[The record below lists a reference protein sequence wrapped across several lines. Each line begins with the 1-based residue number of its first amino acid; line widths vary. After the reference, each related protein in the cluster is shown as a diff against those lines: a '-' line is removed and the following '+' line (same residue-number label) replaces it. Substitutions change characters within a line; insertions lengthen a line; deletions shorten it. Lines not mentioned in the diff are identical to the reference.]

1 MVKPETPLA
10 QVQHQFNYA
19 PCQYIHK
26 SWIEQKQP
34 WLLNIEG
41 WRDNPM
47 FNQWC
52 INEWALSPVPETA
65 FNKPCHSL
73 ALLPADALNQ
83 LVLMVGGA
91 LHCVAMRG
99 VVLKHPKQVLNN
111 VFGLEGAR
119 FLIQNGPMLLSS
131 WPQGWQHPLPESLD
145 ERSVEAKMQALG
157 YSWIRFVL
165 VNSPEDIVLRWQFKL
180 EQQLSESTEMAS
192 WLAKDQR
199 DLAYRL
205 NKKNRKTGYSP
216 MVSFVEIKTDNLQL
230 APGLKVLKAKDY
242 ASYLDSQHLVEAAN
256 SKAESIIANAQQA
269 YETEKQRGYQDGL
282 AQAKIEN
289 AQTMVET
296 LARCNDYY
304 QQVEEKMTG
313 VVLEAV
319 RKIIDTFDDVDTT
332 VSVVREALQLVSNQK
347 QVILHVHPEQVVD
360 VREKVAGVLSDYPEV
375 GYVDVVADARLKNG
389 GCILETEVG
398 IIDAS
403 IDGQLH
409 ALKQA
414 MVKQLS
420 ERKITI
426 HE

>member
-1 MVKPETPLA
+1 
-10 QVQHQFNYA
+10 
-19 PCQYIHK
+19 
-26 SWIEQKQP
+26 
-34 WLLNIEG
+34 
-41 WRDNPM
+41 
-47 FNQWC
+47 
-52 INEWALSPVPETA
+52 
-65 FNKPCHSL
+65 
-73 ALLPADALNQ
+73 
-83 LVLMVGGA
+83 
-91 LHCVAMRG
+91 
-99 VVLKHPKQVLNN
+99 
-111 VFGLEGAR
+111 
-119 FLIQNGPMLLSS
+119 
-131 WPQGWQHPLPESLD
+131 
-145 ERSVEAKMQALG
+145 
-157 YSWIRFVL
+157 
-165 VNSPEDIVLRWQFKL
+165 
-180 EQQLSESTEMAS
+180 
-192 WLAKDQR
+192 
-199 DLAYRL
+199 
-205 NKKNRKTGYSP
+205 

-414 MVKQLS
+414 MVKPLS
-420 ERKITI
+420 ERKITL